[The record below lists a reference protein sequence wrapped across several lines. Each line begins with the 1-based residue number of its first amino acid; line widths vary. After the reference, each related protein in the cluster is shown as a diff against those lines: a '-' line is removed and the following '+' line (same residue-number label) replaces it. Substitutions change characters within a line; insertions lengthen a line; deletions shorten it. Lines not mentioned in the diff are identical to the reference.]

1 MQRLDAALR
10 KPLSPPAREGLW
22 AALVAASSI
31 LFSLALS
38 CATPFAA
45 ISTIAGPNVARRN
58 ACRLAAPADK
68 RDAPLTQLEANAP
81 TCLDTPSWQS
91 VAIILAVLTII
102 RVFAGA
108 HAGLAPDE
116 TYYWLCA
123 QTPTFACWDEPSM
136 VAWWIWLSTHILG
149 DTALGIRMPTI
160 LAVLVTSLAVFGT
173 ARELFSAESIGRR
186 AVLWFNAMILI
197 GVGAIFST
205 PDAPSTLFWSISL
218 WAIAAIWR
226 TGRASLWLLV
236 GLFAGLGCLSKFTN
250 LFFGLGL
257 LAWLLLDPAGRR
269 WLFSPW
275 LWAGGLIA
283 VIVFLPVFLWNAQHE
298 WISFYRL
305 FVRVAAH
312 ESTFR
317 YIGEF
322 VLSQVGLLNPFIAF
336 FAALAGVT
344 VWTRRAEPQRGPYF
358 LLLATMAP
366 LLIYMLIHAV
376 HARVQG
382 NWLVPIYP
390 QIAILAAAYVD
401 PRRMP
406 RFRLRL
412 AQSVAPVGM
421 GVSTIIILYLAHP
434 VRLPLPIPNP
444 GDRLEGWQDFA
455 TAVASVGKQ
464 NGASWIAT
472 ANYDVNAE
480 LAFYEGATEPVQEI
494 VERERYNFAP
504 LGTLQQHAILV
515 LSEAQLKSGYFNHCF
530 SRIDPVATVSRTGSN
545 GAVAR
550 SVIERASGPLF
561 SDKGCQAGR

>member
-1 MQRLDAALR
+1 MRRAD
-10 KPLSPPAREGLW
+10 
-22 AALVAASSI
+22 SI
-31 LFSLALS
+31 
-38 CATPFAA
+38 
-45 ISTIAGPNVARRN
+45 
-58 ACRLAAPADK
+58 APADK
-68 RDAPLTQLEANAP
+68 GSCLRGCGGDSALLSQLEANAP

-102 RVFAGA
+102 RVFAGG

-123 QTPTFACWDEPSM
+123 QTPTFVCWDEPSM

-173 ARELFSAESIGRR
+173 ARELFSAEIGRR

-205 PDAPSTLFWSISL
+205 PDAPSTLFWSLAL

-236 GLFAGLGCLSKFTN
+236 GLFAGLGCVSKFTN

-283 VIVFLPVFLWNAQHE
+283 VIVFLPVLLWNAQHE

-312 ESTFR
+312 KNTFR

-322 VLSQVGLLNPFIAF
+322 VLSQVGLLNPLIAF
-336 FAALAGVT
+336 FAALAGFT
-344 VWTRRAEPQRGPYF
+344 VWARRAEPQRDPYF
-358 LLLATMAP
+358 LLLSTMAP
-366 LLIYMLIHAV
+366 LLIYMFIHAF
-376 HARVQG
+376 HARVQA

-412 AQSVAPVGM
+412 AQSVAPVGISL
-421 GVSTIIILYLAHP
+421 STIIILYLAHP

-472 ANYDVNAE
+472 TNYDVNAE

-504 LGTLQQHAILV
+504 LGTLPQRPAILV
-515 LSEAQLKSGYFNHCF
+515 LSEKEMKLRRFNHCF
-530 SRIDPVATVSRTGSN
+530 SVIEPIATVARRGPN
-545 GAVAR
+545 GLIAR
-550 SVIERASGPLF
+550 YTIARASGGLF
-561 SDKGCQAGR
+561 SDEGCTRRSELDGTK